1 MNETK
6 YKFNIPTSNNGNLN
20 VPLTEGNVLFVLGA
34 NGVGKSTLMHNLF
47 TQNRNHAKRILAHRQ
62 TWFTDNAM
70 NMTAA
75 QKKQTENNIK
85 STDGQIQS
93 RWKDDYSHQRT
104 SLSIF
109 DLINSE
115 NIRARNI
122 ASAVDNDD
130 IGLAKEHSKNQA
142 PIQAINELLAI
153 SNIPIKVILG
163 KDEQLFASKNGSEQY
178 SIAELS
184 DGERNALLIGADVLT
199 TQPNSLI
206 ILDEPERH
214 LHRAIISPLLTTL
227 FRKRKDCVFV
237 ISTHD
242 VHLPLDYSE
251 SSVLLI
257 RSCQWQNKSIKDWDA
272 DLIESGSEIPDS
284 VKKDILGSKRKLLF
298 VEGQTT
304 SLDRQIYQLIYPNC
318 SVIPQGSC
326 VQVEKA
332 VDGIKGTESIHWIDA
347 YGLID
352 SDDRTA
358 EQIQTL
364 FDKGI
369 AAIPFYSVEALYY
382 HLDIIKKVASKISE
396 LTGQDVN
403 TLLQIATANIVQN
416 ITQHKERL
424 CARLCE
430 KRLRIKA
437 MTSLPTHKDIQAR
450 GEFTF
455 TLDLNSELQTEEAN
469 FDKLVADN
477 NILGLLSR
485 YPIRETQVLN
495 NIVSG
500 LGLTREQY
508 ESSVRKLIVDDN
520 ETKKFYETL
529 LQPLTILIEK
539 EKNSTQQAFGTMAG
553 EVVN

>member
-1 MNETK
+1 MTDS
-6 YKFNIPTSNNGNLN
+6 KFKFLIQTSNNGNLN
-20 VPLTEGNVLFVLGA
+20 IPLTEGDVLFVLGA

-70 NMTAA
+70 NMTAS
-75 QKKQTENNIK
+75 QKKEAENRIK
-85 STDGQIQS
+85 STDSQIYS
-93 RWKDDYSHQRT
+93 RWKDDFSHQRT

-122 ASAVDNDD
+122 ASAVDDD
-130 IGLAKEHSKNQA
+130 NIELAKEHSKNQA

-153 SNIPIKVILG
+153 SNIPITVILG
-163 KDEQLFASKNGSEQY
+163 KDEQLFASKNGSEPY

-199 TQPNSLI
+199 TEPNSLI

-214 LHRAIISPLLTTL
+214 LHRSIISPLLTTL

-251 SSVLLI
+251 SSVLLV
-257 RSCQWQNKSIKDWDA
+257 RSCQWQNKNIKDWDA
-272 DLIESGSEIPDS
+272 DLIESGSAVPDS
-284 VKKDILGSKRKLLF
+284 VKRDILGSKRKLLF
-298 VEGQTT
+298 VEGQDT
-304 SLDRQIYQLIYPNC
+304 SLDRQIYQLIYPSC

-326 VQVEKA
+326 TQVEKA
-332 VDGIKGTESIHWIDA
+332 VDGIKSTENIHWVDA

-358 EQIQTL
+358 EQIQNL
-364 FDKGI
+364 LGKGV
-369 AAIPFYSVEALYY
+369 AAVPFYSVEALYY
-382 HLDIIKKVASKISE
+382 HLTIIEKIASKISE
-396 LTGQDVN
+396 LTGQDAN
-403 TLLQIATANIVQN
+403 TLFQNAISNIVQD

-430 KRLRIKA
+430 KRIRTETMA
-437 MTSLPTHKDIQAR
+437 SLPKFRDIQAR
-450 GEFTF
+450 GQFNLTF
-455 TLDLNSELQTEEAN
+455 DLNIILQTEEAN
-469 FDKLVADN
+469 FDTLIAENKISEL
-477 NILGLLSR
+477 IGR

-495 NIVSG
+495 RIVAG

-508 ESSVRKLIVDDN
+508 ENSVRKLIIDDQ
-520 ETKKFYETL
+520 ETRTFYETL
-529 LQPLTILIEK
+529 LQPLTTLIE
-539 EKNSTQQAFGTMAG
+539 N
-553 EVVN
+553 

>member
-1 MNETK
+1 MTDN
-6 YKFNIPTSNNGNLN
+6 KFKFLIQTSNNGNLN
-20 VPLTEGNVLFVLGA
+20 IPLTEGNVLFVLGA

-70 NMTAA
+70 NMTAS
-75 QKKQTENNIK
+75 QKKDVENQIK
-85 STDGQIQS
+85 SRDSQIYS
-93 RWKDDYSHQRT
+93 RWKDDYSQQRT

-122 ASAVDNDD
+122 ATAVDNDN

-153 SNIPIKVILG
+153 SNIPITVILG
-163 KDEQLFASKNGSEQY
+163 KDEQLFASKNGSEPY

-199 TQPNSLI
+199 TEPNSLI

-214 LHRAIISPLLTTL
+214 LHRSIISPLLTTL

-251 SSVLLI
+251 SSVLLV
-257 RSCQWQNKSIKDWDA
+257 RSCQWQNKNIKDWVA
-272 DLIESGSEIPDS
+272 DLIESGSAIPDS
-284 VKKDILGSKRKLLF
+284 VKRDILGSKRKLLF
-298 VEGQTT
+298 VEGQNT
-304 SLDRQIYQLIYPNC
+304 SLDRQIYQLIYPSC

-326 VQVEKA
+326 TQVEKA
-332 VDGIKGTESIHWIDA
+332 VDGIKSTENIHWVDA

-358 EQIQTL
+358 EQIQNL
-364 FDKGI
+364 LGKGV
-369 AAIPFYSVEALYY
+369 AAVPFYSVEALYY
-382 HLDIIKKVASKISE
+382 HLTIIEKIATKISE
-396 LTGQDVN
+396 LTGQDAN
-403 TLLQIATANIVQN
+403 TLFQNATSNIVQD

-430 KRLRIKA
+430 KRIRTETMA
-437 MTSLPTHKDIQAR
+437 SLPKFRDIQAR
-450 GEFTF
+450 GQFNLTF
-455 TLDLNSELQTEEAN
+455 DLNTVLQTEEAN
-469 FDKLVADN
+469 FDTLIAENKISEL
-477 NILGLLSR
+477 IGR

-495 NIVSG
+495 RIVAG

-508 ESSVRKLIVDDN
+508 ENSVRKLIIDDQ
-520 ETKKFYETL
+520 EVRTFYETL
-529 LQPLTILIEK
+529 LQPLTTLIEK
-539 EKNSTQQAFGTMAG
+539 
-553 EVVN
+553 